1 MMKKR
6 TQQVFLAT
14 LATKRIT
21 HRLSQCVNILR
32 NEVGQVHIFAVIPN
46 LLDRVEV
53 RGISWQPF
61 EIQLAEPQ
69 SEFLCRRTVNHPA
82 VDNQDEPSGKMPS
95 QLRHKLLKVIRVHIR
110 ILYRKI
116 KSKLV
121 SPRRN
126 TYCRNS
132 RQPVATIPAIVD
144 WSPAFGR
151 PGAPNR
157 WLKHEAAFVR
167 QYDRSAASMGFFL
180 SSASPSFARGQWPF
194 HRVPWLD
201 VPASGNSSPCL
212 SEYARH
218 WTIRSGC
225 QSVFRLLRPLDAK
238 SRVPWH
244 THCGEHPLTE
254 ASPANLFAYLTNCCV
269 GQEGCAL
276 RRRVHRAGHGMSANS
291 IRLMGLPLLTVLSR
305 GHPALVPAMRWLYA
319 VAAPI
324 VWVFLQVSY
333 P

>member
-1 MMKKR
+1 MKKR

-21 HRLSQCVNILR
+21 HCLSQCVNILR

-69 SEFLCRRTVNHPA
+69 SEFLCRRTVNHPT
-82 VDNQDEPSGKMPS
+82 VDNQDEPFGKMGPH
-95 QLRHKLLKVIRVHIR
+95 LRHKLLKVIGVHIR

-121 SPRRN
+121 PPWRN

-144 WSPAFGR
+144 WSPTFGR

-167 QYDRSAASMGFFL
+167 QYDCLAASMSFFL
-180 SSASPSFARGQWPF
+180 SLASPSFARGQLPF
-194 HRVPWLD
+194 HRVLLLG
-201 VPASGNSSPCL
+201 VQAFGNSIPCP

-218 WTIRSGC
+218 WTIRSGW
-225 QSVFRLLRPLDAK
+225 QSVFRLLRPLCAK
-238 SRVPWH
+238 SIVQWH
-244 THCGEHPLTE
+244 TRYGEHPLTE
-254 ASPANLFAYLTNCCV
+254 AFPADLSAYLTNCYV
-269 GQEGCAL
+269 GQEGCEL
-276 RRRVHRAGHGMSANS
+276 QRSIRRACHRMSANP
-291 IRLMGLPLLTVLSR
+291 IRLMGLPQPAVRSL
-305 GHPALVPAMRWLYA
+305 GHPAPVPAMKRLYA
-319 VAAPI
+319 AVAPT
-324 VWVFLQVSY
+324 VLVFLWASY